1 MGYTY
6 GALKSNSPEM
16 DELPLDYVIN
26 PSFLKL

>member
-6 GALKSNSPEM
+6 GALKSNAPEM
-16 DELPLDYVIN
+16 VELPLDYVRN